1 MNDKSTQI
9 PYDLF
14 TLSFT
19 GEWEHLE
26 PLYIE
31 YHFNESL
38 TRIRVAVLVALA
50 FYLVFAIL
58 DAILVPDQ
66 KIIFWYIR
74 FGVVCPIALWVLWF
88 SFRPGFKKYNQ
99 HSLFF
104 MCLVGGAGIVLMV
117 ILANPPATYSYY
129 AGIILIFITI
139 YTFIRMRFLWAVS
152 CSWLIF
158 LCYEIGAVW
167 FAGTPDIML
176 INNNFFFVSANV
188 LCMLAGYSIE
198 INSRSRFLSGY
209 RLKQAKDELAA
220 INQELDLR
228 VKERTQELMTAN
240 VSLNKEIQERI
251 HSEKTRIRM
260 EKELSRKQKLEAI
273 GTLAG
278 GIAHDF
284 NNILSAVIGFSEL
297 TLQSLDKTSK
307 EHAHISAILK
317 AGSRA
322 AELVRQI
329 MTFSRQT
336 EQEVKPI
343 KLGQIVKEALKLI
356 RATIPAGIEIIQ
368 VIESSSTII
377 ADESQLHRIVMNLCT
392 NAYHAMEEE
401 KGTIEVRVENKI
413 IDQGFTQIAEPVV
426 PGEYVSLTISDTGCG
441 MTPEVME
448 KIFDPFF
455 TTKSADHGTG
465 MGLSVVHGI
474 VKQYNGN
481 IHVYSEPGQGT
492 TFAIL
497 LPVSRRGRAEDAVQ
511 LAEMPRG
518 SETVMVV
525 DDEGTLVNIM
535 QQNLE
540 SLGYTVK
547 GFSDSVAAVDYF
559 SDHYAEFDLIVTD
572 YSMPKMTGIEL
583 SEKMLDIRKDIPII
597 LCTGYGKNITRQ
609 KIRSKG
615 IRALLMKPLTRH
627 SISTALREI
636 LDDRNESVQPPG
648 EKKSLE

>member
-19 GEWEHLE
+19 GKWKHLE

-38 TRIRVAVLVALA
+38 TRIRAAVLVALA

-58 DAILVPDQ
+58 DAILVPEQ
-66 KIIFWYIR
+66 KIIFWCLR
-74 FGVVCPIALWVLWF
+74 FGVVCPVALWVFWF

-99 HSLFF
+99 PSLFF
-104 MCLVGGAGIVLMV
+104 MCIVGGVAIVLMV
-117 ILANPPATYSYY
+117 ILADPPATYSYY
-129 AGIILIFITI
+129 AGIILIFITV

-158 LCYEIGAVW
+158 ICYEIGAVW
-167 FAGTPDIML
+167 FAETPGIML

-251 HSEKTRIRM
+251 NSEKSRIRM

-317 AGSRA
+317 AGGRA
-322 AELVRQI
+322 ADLVRQI

-336 EQEVKPI
+336 EQEVKPV

-368 VIESSSTII
+368 VIESNATIV

-392 NAYHAMEEE
+392 NAYHAMEGE

-413 IDQGFTQIAEPVV
+413 IDQGFTQTAEPVP

-474 VKQYNGN
+474 VKQYKGN
-481 IHVYSEPGQGT
+481 IHVYSEPGHGT
-492 TFAIL
+492 TFAIF
-497 LPVSRRGRAEDAVQ
+497 LPVCRRASVEDGVQQAE
-511 LAEMPRG
+511 LPRG
-518 SETVMVV
+518 TETIMVV
-525 DDEGTLVNIM
+525 DDEGILVNMM

-559 SDHYAEFDLIVTD
+559 SDHYAEFDLVVTD

-583 SEKMLDIRKDIPII
+583 SEKMLAIRQDIPII

-609 KIRSKG
+609 KIKSKG
-615 IRALLMKPLTRH
+615 IRELLMKPLTRH
-627 SISTALREI
+627 SISIALREI
-636 LDDRNESVQPPG
+636 LDHRND
-648 EKKSLE
+648 